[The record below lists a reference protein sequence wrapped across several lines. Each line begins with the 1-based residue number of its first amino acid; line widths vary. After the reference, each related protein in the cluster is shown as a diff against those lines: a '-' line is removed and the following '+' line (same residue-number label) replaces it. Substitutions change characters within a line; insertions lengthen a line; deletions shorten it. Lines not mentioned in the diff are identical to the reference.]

1 MKPSTINVSLLHKSD
16 YEQLSSC
23 VITSSDLPILQ
34 SACMENTLY
43 DQAMGPLFPF
53 QFCRTCKQ
61 VWKSCMG
68 HPGLI
73 NLPVMMY
80 NPIQL
85 PHLLTLLNSSCQQCV
100 KLNLRSQEKEKYA
113 SQLESLLSKD
123 LRAYFGKF
131 KSEVKQIPD
140 YTPDL
145 VNQLKR
151 EILGHLLSKKFCA
164 CNCASNALL
173 NNNMIYLNS
182 QFAFPQNIHK
192 FTVNLLINEPFL
204 NHFFSPDQFF
214 LSSVLAVPTKIRPPK
229 LENGFLKHHQVTRNL
244 QQIIIQ
250 AEKLKQTDQ
259 ITVFEDIQTLQV
271 KINEYVNES
280 QQSLLENIS
289 GKEGLIRNNVQG
301 KRVNFTAR
309 SVISPDINVKSG
321 EIGLSAQY
329 LEQLTVP
336 EIVNKFNV
344 NLLRQLILNGTKY
357 PGAVKVET
365 EGKTI
370 YLARLQQPELQK
382 IANGLLYGDST
393 VYRHLLENDKVMLN
407 RQPTLHKNS
416 MLAHKIKL
424 IPGNSTT
431 FRISYQD
438 CLGYNA
444 DFDGDEM
451 TIHVPQSIEATQE
464 LELMSARTNLISQ
477 GSGQLVRGVIQ
488 DTVLGSGI
496 ICTKLFNCEKFNQF
510 LWCAIG
516 AQKEQTRV
524 EFIQSY
530 SQKGGQCFNDTFKCM
545 GGIEEY
551 KRMQKQKLQN
561 KQVVKK
567 IVEHDEML
575 YKIPQPAII
584 FPQPVYTGKQLIT
597 AIISKVSK
605 RVNYKSKNIS
615 VLNSE
620 LCRGDLTGDE
630 LSPGKFNLISAI
642 HDVSGSNEASN
653 MLDHL
658 SKLVQFYFQSRGF
671 SFDAS
676 DLIINSKNK
685 QKISAFKFQFNLIL
699 KGSENIMKS
708 INKFERS
715 LIVNPPSSNNLYK
728 MIKTG
733 SKGNQL
739 NFKQIT
745 LCVGMQQPK
754 LNVKNLTLEKFGY
767 VRGSYSSSLSPREF
781 FSHHVA
787 GRAALVVQ
795 TISTQH
801 SGCISRNLIKS
812 LENYFVQY
820 DGSVRDQNGFM
831 LQPYY
836 GGDGIEVT
844 KREALNQ
851 FEHVSTNRKML
862 KSKKTGAHAWL
873 VELHMTYNI
882 LKNKEQQDNQESAIK
897 KMFLLTRKLN
907 MSHMLS
913 KFTVESAQD
922 NLPYFCRAL
931 KTIKSTVRRYPIQSI
946 INPYFNQGVWSNS
959 YKARSLQYALSAKKN
974 YETLYSLMHHKYKSS
989 LVEPGE
995 MVGVHAGQAV
1005 GEPATQMTLN
1015 SFHEIQMNEAMGIEQ
1030 LERIIYNVAVDEHCS
1045 ARYQSQ
1051 EAAQY
1056 LMRRLDKVP
1065 LSRLVKG
1072 QRFEKYATQIKIVLT
1087 LVPDTYKYSEEYI
1100 DNALKD
1106 FVTNLIIQI
1115 QTENGYYWKHGTFVQ
1130 QEVSVISQNK
1140 RFSEFTAILKI
1151 PCTYVCFQSFVD
1163 SVMQSTYLSNL
1174 ELSCYLA
1181 DNRIHLSGKHAL
1193 EMMKQIKGSF
1203 IDQSSIQSDSAKVTQ
1218 QLYGI
1223 ETAQAFI
1230 VQKLQNIFANNK
1242 LLINESHLQLIAD
1255 FMTKSGEVIGMKFK
1269 GIQYTDDVV
1278 QKICYQQP
1286 AKVLQNIGSNNIIS
1300 KIGTSA
1306 GVVCG
1311 SGVGG
1316 TSSFK
1321 LLAKIK

>member
-34 SACMENTLY
+34 SACMDNTLY
-43 DQAMGPLFPF
+43 DPAMGPLFPF

-61 VWKSCMG
+61 TWKDCVG
-68 HPGLI
+68 HPGLVH
-73 NLPVMMY
+73 LPMTMY
-80 NPIQL
+80 NPLQL
-85 PHLLTLLNSSCQQCV
+85 PNLLTILNNSCLQCV
-100 KLNLRSQEKEKYA
+100 KLNLRSQEKAKYA
-113 SQLESLLSKD
+113 SKLDSLLNKD
-123 LRAYFGKF
+123 LKAYFGNF
-131 KSEVKQIPD
+131 KSEAKQIPEC
-140 YTPDL
+140 TPDL
-145 VNQLKR
+145 VSQLKH
-151 EILGHLLSKKFCA
+151 EILGHLLNKKTCA
-164 CNCASNALL
+164 CNCTSNAII
-173 NNNMIYLNS
+173 NNNLIYLNS
-182 QFAFPQNIHK
+182 QFTFPQNVHK
-192 FTVNLLINEPFL
+192 FITNLFTNEPVL
-204 NHFFSPDQFF
+204 NHFYTPDQFF
-214 LSSVLAVPTKIRPPK
+214 LSCILAVPTKIRPPK
-229 LENGFLKHHQVTRNL
+229 LENGFLKHHQITKNI

-250 AEKLKQTDQ
+250 AQKLMQTDQ
-259 ITVFEDIQTLQV
+259 ITIFEDIQTLQF
-271 KINEYVNES
+271 KINEYISES

-309 SVISPDINVKSG
+309 SVISPDINIKSG
-321 EIGLSAQY
+321 EIGLSVYY
-329 LEQLTVP
+329 LEKLTIP
-336 EIVNKFNV
+336 EIVNCHNV
-344 NLLRQLILNGTKY
+344 NFLRQLILNGTKY
-357 PGAVKVET
+357 PGAFKVET
-365 EGKTI
+365 QGKTI

-382 IANGLLYGDST
+382 VANGLLYGDST
-393 VYRHLLENDKVMLN
+393 IYRHLLENDKVMLN

-451 TIHVPQSIEATQE
+451 TIHVPQSIEAIQE
-464 LELMSARTNLISQ
+464 LELMNARTNLVSQ

-488 DTVLGSGI
+488 DTVLGSSL
-496 ICTKLFNCEKFNQF
+496 ICSKLFNCEKFNQF

-516 AQKEQTRV
+516 AQKEQSRL
-524 EFIQSY
+524 EFVQQY
-530 SQKGGQCFNDTFKCM
+530 QRKGGECFNETFKCM

-551 KRMQKQKLQN
+551 KRKQSALN
-561 KQVVKK
+561 KGQGAKK
-567 IVEHDEML
+567 IQQYDEAL

-584 FPQPVYTGKQLIT
+584 FPLPVYTGKQLIT

-605 RVNYKSKNIS
+605 RVNYRSKNVS

-620 LCRGDLTGDE
+620 LCKGDLTGDE

-642 HDVSGSNEASN
+642 NDVSGANEASN

-658 SKLVQFYFQSRGF
+658 SKLVQNYFQSRGF

-676 DLIINSKNK
+676 DLIVDPKNK
-685 QKISAFKFQFNLIL
+685 QKISEFKFKFNLIL
-699 KGSENIMKS
+699 KRKESIMTS
-708 INKFERS
+708 IKKFERS
-715 LIVNPPSSNNLYK
+715 LVVNPPSSNNLYK
-728 MIKTG
+728 MIQTG

-767 VRGSYSSSLSPREF
+767 VRGSYSSSLTPREF

-831 LQPYY
+831 LQTYY
-836 GGDGIEVT
+836 GGDGIEVQ

-851 FEHVSTNRKML
+851 FEHISTNRKML

-882 LKNKEQQDNQESAIK
+882 LKNKDQQDNQEAAIQ
-897 KMFLLTRKLN
+897 KMFLLVSKLN

-913 KFTVESAQD
+913 KFTVESAQE

-931 KTIKSTVRRYPIQSI
+931 KTIKSTVRKYPIQSI

-959 YKARSLQYALSAKKN
+959 YKTRALQYALDAKKN

-995 MVGVHAGQAV
+995 LVGVHAGQAV

-1030 LERIIYNVAVDEHCS
+1030 LERIIYNIAVDEHCS
-1045 ARYQSQ
+1045 ARYQSK

-1072 QRFEKYATQIKIVLT
+1072 LRFEKYATQIKITLT
-1087 LVPDTYKYSEEYI
+1087 LVTDTYKYSEEYI
-1100 DNALKD
+1100 ENALKQ

-1163 SVMQSTYLSNL
+1163 SVMENTYLSNL
-1174 ELSCYLA
+1174 ELSCYL
-1181 DNRIHLSGKHAL
+1181 DDSRIHLSGKHAL
-1193 EMMKQIKGSF
+1193 ETMKQLKGSF
-1203 IDQSSIQSDSAKVTQ
+1203 IDLSSIQSDSAKVTQ

-1230 VQKLQNIFANNK
+1230 VQKLQNVFANNK

-1255 FMTKSGEVIGMKFK
+1255 FMTKSGEVIGMKYK
-1269 GIQYTDDVV
+1269 GIQYADDVV

-1311 SGVGG
+1311 TGIGG

-1321 LLAKIK
+1321 LLVKIK